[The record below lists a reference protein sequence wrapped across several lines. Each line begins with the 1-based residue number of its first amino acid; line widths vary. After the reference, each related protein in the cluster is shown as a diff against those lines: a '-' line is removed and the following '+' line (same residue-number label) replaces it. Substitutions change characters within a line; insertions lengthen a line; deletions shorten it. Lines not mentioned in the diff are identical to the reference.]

1 MNLRRRNKPTRDVA
15 SAQHAPATV
24 DGGWAWMVCFGGH
37 LCVMLS
43 PGYLTSLGVLYI
55 EWKEYFALSAAGSS
69 WIVSIPFLVASPLC
83 FISGMIAT
91 RFGVRRVAMI
101 GSVING
107 LATVLGSYSR
117 NVQQLYLCGV
127 MSGIGTTMVVTPA
140 FIILS
145 QYFNDKF
152 ALANGIVNVGANVG
166 QMIFSALFRH
176 LVDQYGWRG
185 AMFIFGAIQLNGVA
199 ASALFRP
206 LKAKLPV
213 VYENVLEMETLDD
226 ADTKQAKDGKETQLQ
241 ILKRNLMVFRNVPV
255 IMMLVVTSLYACG
268 LMVNLVHIP
277 ARAMEGGVTNVQSA
291 SLLTMFAVVSLIT
304 RATHGWFVDRNYINS
319 FTLQQIVILGSAV
332 ATFLNP
338 ISDSYAFLVG
348 NSIVVGA
355 FTGIGSPL
363 LIYNVRTLA
372 SPAQLPSALSLI
384 SAVFF
389 LFAGTGTLIAG
400 EIYDATGN
408 YIAPFLVGGGMYLTA
423 FCIVS
428 LLMFIR
434 RRGRSEVVERQI

>member
-1 MNLRRRNKPTRDVA
+1 
-15 SAQHAPATV
+15 
-24 DGGWAWMVCFGGH
+24 
-37 LCVMLS
+37 
-43 PGYLTSLGVLYI
+43 
-55 EWKEYFALSAAGSS
+55 
-69 WIVSIPFLVASPLC
+69 
-83 FISGMIAT
+83 
-91 RFGVRRVAMI
+91 
-101 GSVING
+101 
-107 LATVLGSYSR
+107 
-117 NVQQLYLCGV
+117 
-127 MSGIGTTMVVTPA
+127 
-140 FIILS
+140 
-145 QYFNDKF
+145 
-152 ALANGIVNVGANVG
+152 
-166 QMIFSALFRH
+166 
-176 LVDQYGWRG
+176 
-185 AMFIFGAIQLNGVA
+185 
-199 ASALFRP
+199 
-206 LKAKLPV
+206 
-213 VYENVLEMETLDD
+213 
-226 ADTKQAKDGKETQLQ
+226 
-241 ILKRNLMVFRNVPV
+241 MVFRNVPV

-400 EIYDATGN
+400 KLSKCHFPSSGMVSYKLCLSQDVRPTDSFRITHTRNWWLPRRHDKMLLLRCTSKYTPTTPLGHN
-408 YIAPFLVGGGMYLTA
+408 GGGGYINDKDRTNNTRFILQTHCLQVDSHNWTAPSFHYQTPRVMQKELICYLPIYKSVKYT
-423 FCIVS
+423 CTKC
-428 LLMFIR
+428 FIFFSVFNQGLGIIHK
-434 RRGRSEVVERQI
+434 GRSPHFVSISDFLFSWNYRLVRKNKALWTTFKSWTFLPL